1 MPTLSKA
8 RSDVA
13 TSVIA
18 ILAAL
23 CPEEEL
29 PIDQVQDDISISA
42 PFIVGSI

>member
-18 ILAAL
+18 ILLAAL
-23 CPEEEL
+23 CPE
-29 PIDQVQDDISISA
+29 A
-42 PFIVGSI
+42 RF